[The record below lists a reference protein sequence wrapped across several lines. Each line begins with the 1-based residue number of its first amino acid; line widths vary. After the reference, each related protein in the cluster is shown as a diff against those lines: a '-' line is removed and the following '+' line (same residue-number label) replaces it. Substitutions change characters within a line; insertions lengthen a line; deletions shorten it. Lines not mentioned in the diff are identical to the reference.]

1 MSEVYSTQDEGDL
14 FHRLERAFN
23 EFLTTPTAVITGL
36 ILLAV
41 LMSGLDRA
49 RPAWL
54 EPLRDFVSTYLFTNA
69 QATGD
74 FFSTLASGI
83 MTVVSITISMLL
95 LALQQATATLGTRVF
110 DQFVERR
117 WNQAFF
123 GFFVGSAFY
132 MLLILA
138 TVSDTFN
145 PVYSATVALLLAG
158 LVLYGLVVVL
168 YTTIRQMRPEVILK
182 AIHDKTLRARRRQ
195 LPLVRRTRRESQY
208 DGPVCRELRSEQNGF
223 ITRIR
228 LEKLEQAIA
237 QTKGEVEIDLQV
249 SYGTYVAYRG
259 KLAYIRAE
267 FEEDADAL
275 AAAIPP
281 ALDQEI
287 QRSLDYDAI
296 YGIEQIEMGAWTAI
310 STSKSNPEPGMLATR
325 ILRDITARLIAAE
338 EQVAAAPPLPIV
350 YRDHMFQAIMDTLE
364 SFAVVSS
371 ESMQHQNFVAVTR
384 TLDILFDRMPPELQ
398 QRAENVILR
407 MLSVMG
413 DHMPSREMEHVL
425 QDLVLT
431 LEDAGRDRIAANV
444 RQAWE
449 ELAQSIGDLNSRS
462 TRVQ

>member
-1 MSEVYSTQDEGDL
+1 MSQFYSTQDDSHV
-14 FHRLERAFN
+14 FHRIQRAFE
-23 EFLTTPTAVITGL
+23 EFLSTPTAIITGM
-36 ILLAV
+36 ILLV
-41 LMSGLDRA
+41 ILMLGLDRA

-54 EPLRDFVSTYLFTNA
+54 EPLRDFVTTYLFTNA
-69 QATGD
+69 QSTGD

-117 WNQAFF
+117 WNQTFF
-123 GFFVGSAFY
+123 GFFVGSTFY
-132 MLLILA
+132 MLLMLA
-138 TVSDTFN
+138 AVSDTFN
-145 PVYSATVALLLAG
+145 PVYSATMALLLAG
-158 LVLYGLVVVL
+158 LVLYGLVLVL

-182 AIHDKTLRARRRQ
+182 AIHDKTLKARQRQ

-208 DGPVCRELRSEQNGF
+208 DGPICRELRSEQNGF
-223 ITRIR
+223 VTRIR
-228 LEKLEQAIA
+228 LEKLEEAIA
-237 QTKGEVEIDLQV
+237 QAKGEVEIDLQV

-259 KLAYIRAE
+259 KLAYVHAE
-267 FEEDADAL
+267 FEEDAEML
-275 AAAIPP
+275 EGAIPP

-287 QRSLDYDAI
+287 QRSLDYDAT

-338 EQVAAAPPLPIV
+338 EQVPSAPPLPIV

-371 ESMQHQNFVAVTR
+371 ESMQHQNFVAVAR
-384 TLDILFDRMPPELQ
+384 TLDILFDRLPPDLQ
-398 QRAENVILR
+398 QRAEDVILR

-413 DHMPSREMEHVL
+413 DHMPSREMERVL
-425 QDLVLT
+425 KDLAIT
-431 LEDAGRDRIAANV
+431 LEDAGREEIAAAV

-449 ELAQSIGDLNSRS
+449 KLARSIGELNSRS